1 METAYDVLVV
11 GAGPAGSVAAA
22 RFAARGFKTLLI
34 EKRQEIGVPVR
45 CGEAVG
51 RHTTE
56 QFLPIDDRWVRAY
69 ISHYAVVSVYG
80 DRVVLPPTEPTL
92 IIDRKVF
99 DWEVAHLA
107 ANAGA
112 HIRTRTQA
120 EGLLFEGGQVVGAR
134 LRSGER
140 TYEVRARLVI
150 AADGTESQV
159 ARWAGL
165 KTVPPMGDYY
175 VGFQYLLGNLRGRLT
190 PHQCEYHLGN
200 AIAPA
205 GYIWVFPKGEDAANV
220 GIVIGAD
227 RAREVSARAYLDR
240 FIAQHFPEGVD
251 LGTVAGGI
259 PTTGAIKRMVTH
271 GLMAVGDAA
280 HQADPLTAGGIGLG
294 MIGAEM
300 AATVGVKALQTGDLS
315 AKALSEYERLW
326 EARFGRMHKA
336 LYQLRK
342 MTIRMD
348 DDRLAALIKTAAS
361 LPLAEMSLG
370 QVLMTLFKHHPLML
384 IEAQALIATGLV
396 LK

>member
-1 METAYDVLVV
+1 
-11 GAGPAGSVAAA
+11 
-22 RFAARGFKTLLI
+22 
-34 EKRQEIGVPVR
+34 
-45 CGEAVG
+45 
-51 RHTTE
+51 
-56 QFLPIDDRWVRAY
+56 
-69 ISHYAVVSVYG
+69 
-80 DRVVLPPTEPTL
+80 
-92 IIDRKVF
+92 
-99 DWEVAHLA
+99 
-107 ANAGA
+107 
-112 HIRTRTQA
+112 
-120 EGLLFEGGQVVGAR
+120 
-134 LRSGER
+134 
-140 TYEVRARLVI
+140 
-150 AADGTESQV
+150 
-159 ARWAGL
+159 
-165 KTVPPMGDYY
+165 
-175 VGFQYLLGNLRGRLT
+175 
-190 PHQCEYHLGN
+190 
-200 AIAPA
+200 
-205 GYIWVFPKGEDAANV
+205 
-220 GIVIGAD
+220 
-227 RAREVSARAYLDR
+227 
-240 FIAQHFPEGVD
+240 
-251 LGTVAGGI
+251 
-259 PTTGAIKRMVTH
+259 MVTH